1 MKIDVL
7 DCTLRDG
14 GIVIDFN
21 FGVRTMR
28 KIKECIEESNV
39 KYIECGYIDEK
50 KGSSIGR
57 TCFDN
62 EKSIEEFL
70 DGGKKDGVT
79 YVAMID
85 YGKYDFDKLSHRT
98 PTGIDGIRLAFHKE
112 NSKDMVECGKKIINK
127 GYELYIQPMVI
138 TRYSD
143 EDFIKLIDECNTQL
157 PNAKGFYIVDSFGQ
171 MNEEMVLHYLS
182 VLDERL
188 LDNVTIGFHSHNN
201 RQLSYANSRCFASYS
216 AKHDILIDASI
227 MGMGKGAGN
236 LCTELI
242 LSYLNEQNGEYSL
255 NGIFEIIG
263 EYFSEVKVSNPWGYS
278 LNYYLSSIYACTPS
292 YVKYFL
298 KNQDVGI
305 DELTE
310 LLRELPDEKKS
321 AFDENFSK
329 QYLLEYFKNR
339 N

>member
-28 KIKECIEESNV
+28 KIKECLEEANV

-50 KGSSIGR
+50 KGSPIGR
-57 TCFDN
+57 TCFDS

-70 DGGKKDGVT
+70 DGSKKEDVI

-85 YGKYDFDKLSHRT
+85 YGKYDFDKLSYRT
-98 PTGIDGIRLAFHKE
+98 PKGIDGIRLAFHKE
-112 NSKDMVECGKKIINK
+112 NSKDMIECAKKILSK

-143 EDFIKLIDECNTQL
+143 DDFVKLIDECNTEL
-157 PNAKGFYIVDSFGQ
+157 SCAKGFYIVDSFGQ
-171 MNEEMVLHYLS
+171 MNEDMVLHYLS
-182 VLDERL
+182 ILDEKL
-188 LDNVTIGFHSHNN
+188 SENMIIGFHSHNN
-201 RQLSYANSRCFASYS
+201 RQLSYANARFFADYN
-216 AKHDILIDASI
+216 AKHNLLIDASI

-242 LSYLNEQNGEYSL
+242 LSYLNEKEGKYHL
-255 NGIFEIIG
+255 NGIYEIIG
-263 EYFSEVKVSNPWGYS
+263 NYFSEMKITNPWGYS

-305 DELTE
+305 DELIE
-310 LLRELPDEKKS
+310 LLRDLPAEKKS
-321 AFDENFSK
+321 AFDENYSK
-329 QYLLEYFKNR
+329 QHLLEYFKNR

>member
-28 KIKECIEESNV
+28 KIKECIEEANI

-62 EKSIEEFL
+62 EKSVEEFL
-70 DGGKKDGVT
+70 DGNKKDDVT

-85 YGKYDFDKLSHRT
+85 YGKYNPDNLSPRT
-98 PTGIDGIRLAFHKE
+98 HEGIDGIRLAFHKE
-112 NSKDMVECGKKIINK
+112 NSKDMVEYGKKILAK
-127 GYELYIQPMVI
+127 GYRLYIQPMVI

-143 EDFIKLIDECNTQL
+143 DEFASLIDTCNKEL
-157 PNAKGFYIVDSFGQ
+157 CDASGFYIVDSFGQ
-171 MNEEMVLHYLS
+171 MDEGMIIHYLS
-182 VLDERL
+182 LLDEKL
-188 LDNVTIGFHSHNN
+188 SDNMIIGLHSHNN
-201 RQLSYANSRCFASYS
+201 RQLSYANARCFVNYNS
-216 AKHDILIDASI
+216 KHDIIVDASI

-242 LSYLNEQNGEYSL
+242 LSYINKNNEKYRL

-263 EYFSEVKVSNPWGYS
+263 DYFSEIKLTNPWGYS

-292 YVKYFL
+292 YVKFFL

-305 DELTE
+305 DELIE
-310 LLRELPDEKKS
+310 LLQNLPDEKKS
-321 AFDENFSK
+321 AFDECFSK